1 MQMHI
6 KLRQISHLITN
17 INLITMN
24 REHDKL
30 LKLIYGARFGS
41 EPKKSQKKYFSV
53 CFHTYSTGNQVSDK
67 NWYLLEL

>member
-41 EPKKSQKKYFSV
+41 EPTKSQKNIFRLFSHL
-53 CFHTYSTGNQVSDK
+53 FD
-67 NWYLLEL
+67 W